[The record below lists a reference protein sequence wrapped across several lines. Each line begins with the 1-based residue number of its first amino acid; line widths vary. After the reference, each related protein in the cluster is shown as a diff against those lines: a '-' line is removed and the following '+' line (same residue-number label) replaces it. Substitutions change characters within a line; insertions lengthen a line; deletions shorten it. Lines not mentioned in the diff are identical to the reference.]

1 MARHTAVAA
10 VLLLLAAFAAP
21 ALAGGR
27 QLMQGTTALEAMQEQ
42 CKPQAGGSL
51 TEQGCKDCMATVDV
65 TSFSDS
71 KWACGPALCQ
81 KPSVW
86 DEALISDTYETIDT
100 DNCTACV
107 SSRKTSACMICFE
120 NIPRKDGSGLGYEA
134 EGDTPQTLPT
144 AAAVTDARFHC
155 WDVCATIPVGVAQQG
170 MEANYVWAC
179 AQCSNLPVDTDEY
192 TDCMSCIS
200 STWAEPGPIGILNK
214 YEAAELA
221 ADPSKRRLNDFG
233 ACASKWNA
241 TFWVNR
247 GVINP
252 GGIYEQC
259 VLPPKAPFTLADV
272 EFSPDA
278 CVTCMDNAAD
288 YVSEDAEFK
297 QNENT
302 SKAYA
307 CAQVCRDPSLVD
319 DETEAAACSACVGDV
334 DVYDAYGCQNCFKT
348 FPDEAGDAQPA
359 CLDCV
364 RKNPYKGAVGS
375 YNWACSQCAE
385 LDSPVRELCQ
395 QCILTPALDAL
406 LEEGLDAAFS
416 MDPNV
421 GFNNAY
427 FTGLDLY
434 LQNSSWVGSASELI
448 CSCVDMAKASLWGE
462 VPIGTSL
469 SDWFTAD
476 CPNCTA
482 YQKTCYR
489 RKNITL
495 ASVSPADVEVLQ
507 VEIVDLANPT
517 VASDSATDGFSIPQG
532 YRLVKCDEVASFVP
546 DLIAAD
552 ADGCL
557 LDGGVFDNTDGTCD
571 NETTVASCAF
581 VTNAAGWHLIHVD
594 DNLFGSGVADTAAD
608 ECSGCITEFETNDT
622 LPGLFSQ
629 GCVDYCMDEYLI
641 HTTEQS
647 DSCFACLYTKGA
659 LGAGNNNIAG
669 CETCMSV
676 INSFNASEY
685 GAVSDARE
693 ACFDCLF
700 SESDFANKDWACS
713 QCAALSSVDARTE
726 CYQCMSSSTIDPGS
740 CVDGAQRGW
749 IFFSVLGECLDITKL
764 ETAMAD
770 ADSEQA
776 YGSLGVFDTREECAE
791 QAFQYGTLFGIS
803 NGGECF
809 YFTSNFAFLE
819 DVLEG
824 VTGTTGTCDEAC
836 NDSTYANGLCGGDTS
851 IEFFLISGNGPSGT
865 ERAAAAEGK

>member
-1 MARHTAVAA
+1 MTRDAA
-10 VLLLLAAFAAP
+10 AAAALLLLLAAFAAP
-21 ALAGGR
+21 ALAGDR
-27 QLMQGTTALEAMQEQ
+27 QLMQGTTALEAMQQQ

-51 TEQGCKDCMATVDV
+51 TEQGCKDCMANVDV
-65 TSFSDS
+65 SGYSDS

-81 KPSVW
+81 KPAVW
-86 DEALISDTYETIDT
+86 NNDMISDSFGSTDT

-120 NIPRKDGSGLGYEA
+120 NIPRKDGSGLGYEE

-179 AQCSNLPVDTDEY
+179 AQCSNLPADSDEY
-192 TDCMSCIS
+192 ADCMECIS

-259 VLPPKAPFTLADV
+259 VLPPKAPFTLDDV
-272 EFSPDA
+272 ELSPAA
-278 CVTCMDNAAD
+278 CVTCMDNTMD
-288 YVSEDAEFK
+288 FTSEDAEFK

-307 CAQVCRDPSLVD
+307 CAQVCRDPSLID
-319 DETEAAACSACVGDV
+319 TEAEATACSACVGDV
-334 DVYDAYGCQNCFKT
+334 DVFDAYGCQNCFKE
-348 FPDEAGDAQPA
+348 FPDEAGASQPA

-385 LDSPVRELCQ
+385 IENADVRALCQ
-395 QCILTPALDAL
+395 QCILSPALDAL
-406 LEEGLDAAFS
+406 SEEGLSDDFVT
-416 MDPNV
+416 DPNV
-421 GFNNAY
+421 GFNDAY
-427 FTGLDLY
+427 YAGLDSY

-462 VPIGTSL
+462 VPGGVL

-482 YQKTCYR
+482 YQKSCYR

-495 ASVSPADVEVLQ
+495 ASISPEDVGVLQ
-507 VEIVDLANPT
+507 IEIVDLDNPT
-517 VASDSATDGFSIPQG
+517 VASDSAAHGFSIPQG

-557 LDGGVFDNTDGTCD
+557 LEGGVYDSAGTCD
-571 NETTVASCAF
+571 STATVASCAY
-581 VTNAAGWHLIHVD
+581 VTNASGWHLLHVD
-594 DNLFGSGVADTAAD
+594 DNVYGSEVEETVAD
-608 ECSGCITEFETNDT
+608 ECSDCITEFETNDA

-629 GCVDYCMDEYLI
+629 GCLDYCMDEYLI

-647 DSCFACLYTKGA
+647 ENCFTCLYTKGA
-659 LGAGNNNIAG
+659 LGTGKNNIAG
-669 CETCMSV
+669 CEACMSA
-676 INSFNASEY
+676 INSFDASEY
-685 GAVSDARE
+685 ADVTAARE
-693 ACFDCLF
+693 ECFECLYAE
-700 SESDFANKDWACS
+700 SEFATKDWECLR
-713 QCAALSSVDARTE
+713 CAALSGDAKAA
-726 CYQCMSSSTIDPGS
+726 CYQCVNSGTIDPGA
-740 CVDGAQRGW
+740 CVDGATRGW
-749 IFFSVLGECLDITKL
+749 IFFSVLGECLDFPTL
-764 ETAMAD
+764 QTALAD
-770 ADSEQA
+770 ADSEQV
-776 YGSLGVFDTREECAE
+776 YGSLGVFGTREECAE
-791 QAFQYGTLFGIS
+791 KAFMYNTLFGIS

-809 YFTSNFAFLE
+809 YFTSNFEFLE
-819 DVLEG
+819 SVLEG
-824 VTGTTGTCDEAC
+824 ATGTAGTCDEAC
-836 NDSTYANGLCGGDTS
+836 DDVAYANGLCG
-851 IEFFLISGNGPSGT
+851 
-865 ERAAAAEGK
+865 ERGWGYEPTWAAVRGREAVAAVL